1 MCQKSTKD
9 INRPRFGSRLEDGVA
24 HTVDHV
30 SWSRRDFLSGL
41 GKTFAGAFML
51 AGTPIRAFAESPLLN
66 QLRNA
71 DSDRILVL
79 VQLNGGNDGL
89 NTVIPFE
96 NDIYYQERP
105 SLAIDKVTAQGFD
118 VGQDMGLHP
127 SLAYFNA
134 AFQDGNMALLQ
145 NVGYPDPNLSH
156 FRSTDIWMSGS
167 SSETVVQTGWLGRH
181 LDLQYPEFDED
192 RPNFPLAVQIGG
204 VSSLMFQGPATN
216 MGMSL
221 ISADFFER
229 LAEEGMLYSLEN
241 LPASAFG
248 DEMAYVRTVANDS
261 FIYANAV
268 QDASDKGI
276 NTATYPGG
284 NPFAQ
289 NLAIVARL
297 IKGDLGAKIYHVSLG
312 GFDTHANQENTHA
325 NLLRNLSEAI
335 DAFLQ
340 DITDDGREED
350 VLTMTFSEFGRRVGQ
365 NGSFGTDHG
374 TAAPLFILGSGV
386 DGGIYGGVPV
396 LDDLDSAGNMKYD
409 IDFRSVYATVL
420 QDWFGVE
427 PAVVEEALLGY
438 QYNALGF
445 VENPAKPVD
454 TDRQALPGNFTL
466 FQNFPNPFAGATTIQ
481 YSISQPGPVSLEVFD
496 IQGRSV
502 ALLAEGS
509 RPAGQHTVHFDANAL
524 PSGTYLYRLIS
535 PTGIQSKKMIL
546 TR

>member
-1 MCQKSTKD
+1 MCQKSTSV
-9 INRPRFGSRLEDGVA
+9 INRPRVGSRLEDGAA
-24 HTVDHV
+24 HTADHV

-41 GKTFAGAFML
+41 GATLAGSFML
-51 AGTPIRAFAESPLLN
+51 AGTPIRAFAQSPLLS

-71 DSDRILVL
+71 NSDRVLVL
-79 VQLNGGNDGL
+79 VQLSGGNDGL
-89 NTVIPFE
+89 NTVIPYE

-105 SLAIDKVTAQGFD
+105 TLSIDKGTAQGFG

-127 SLAYFNA
+127 SLNYFNT

-156 FRSTDIWMSGS
+156 FRSTDIWLSGS
-167 SSETVVQTGWLGRH
+167 DSESVVQTGWLGRH
-181 LDLQYPEFDED
+181 LDQQYPNFDDD
-192 RPNFPLAVQIGG
+192 RPDFPLAVQIGG
-204 VSSLMFQGPATN
+204 VSSLMFQGPGTN

-221 ISADFFER
+221 INADFFER
-229 LAEEGMLYSLEN
+229 LAEEGTLYSLEN
-241 LPASAFG
+241 LPAAAYG

-268 QDASDKGI
+268 QDASDKGV

-284 NPFAQ
+284 NPLAQ
-289 NLAIVARL
+289 NLSIVARL

-312 GFDTHANQENTHA
+312 GFDTHANQENAHA
-325 NLLRNLSEAI
+325 NLLRNLSEAV

-340 DITDDGREED
+340 DLIDDGRED
-350 VLTMTFSEFGRRVGQ
+350 DIMVMTFSEFGRRVGQ

-374 TAAPLFILGSGV
+374 TAAPLFILGNGV
-386 DGGIYGGVPV
+386 NGNLYGQAPV
-396 LDDLDSAGNMKYD
+396 LDDLDNAGNMKYD
-409 IDFRSVYATVL
+409 IDFRSVYGTVL

-445 VENPAKPVD
+445 VENPAEPVN
-454 TDRQALPGNFTL
+454 TDSPVLPGSFTL
-466 FQNFPNPFAGATTIQ
+466 AQNFPNPFSSVTTIN
-481 YSISQPGPVSLEVFD
+481 YSIDRAGPVNLEVFD
-496 IQGRSV
+496 IEGRRIATLV
-502 ALLAEGS
+502 EGTQA
-509 RPAGQHTVHFDANAL
+509 AGQHSVGFDASRL
-524 PSGTYLYRLIS
+524 PSGTYLYRLVNAK
-535 PTGIQSKKMIL
+535 GIQSKKMIV